1 MILILELLTVTSLEE
16 SEVRDRNDVLAN
28 IISMNSYLSKHE
40 KQSVT

>member
-28 IISMNSYLSKHE
+28 II
-40 KQSVT
+40 

>member
-28 IISMNSYLSKHE
+28 IIL
-40 KQSVT
+40 V